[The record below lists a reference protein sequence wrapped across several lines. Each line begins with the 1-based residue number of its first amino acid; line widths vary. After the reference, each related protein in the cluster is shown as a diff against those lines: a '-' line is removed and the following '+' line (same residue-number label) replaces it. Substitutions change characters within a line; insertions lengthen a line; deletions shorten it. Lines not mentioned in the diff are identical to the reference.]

1 MMSFRRETPNT
12 PQRPSLH
19 AKSCMPNKTWR
30 LYSRTQTHLLLGQR
44 SIKLQL
50 QFPVMSLT
58 VAAHVER
65 VLRGDYKTKL
75 PICMT
80 PAKNT
85 CCPRDSCR
93 YPRGGHHTCH
103 LVCDDLSIC
112 ATLLT
117 TPGQVTQQPQWPC
130 KTSIIT
136 AICSREAHS
145 SISAVPEVTP
155 APMSEISTLP
165 QLSAFRT
172 SSMPPDLT

>member
-117 TPGQVTQQPQWPC
+117 TPGQVTQKPQWPC

-136 AICSREAHS
+136 AICRVARH
-145 SISAVPEVTP
+145 I
-155 APMSEISTLP
+155 LP
-165 QLSAFRT
+165 FRQCPK
-172 SSMPPDLT
+172 SPPRLCPRSPRCPSCPLLEHHRCHQI